1 MAVVVVAQAYA
12 LPTTFVPSLV
22 QLMVQLMIQF
32 MVQLMV
38 QYMISMHDIL
48 FIYVFGIRYA
58 YIAMLTLGD
67 YMRTSAVEAAV
78 LG

>member
-1 MAVVVVAQAYA
+1 
-12 LPTTFVPSLV
+12 
-22 QLMVQLMIQF
+22 

-48 FIYVFGIRYA
+48 FIYVLGIRYA

-67 YMRTSAVEAAV
+67 YMRTSTVEAAV